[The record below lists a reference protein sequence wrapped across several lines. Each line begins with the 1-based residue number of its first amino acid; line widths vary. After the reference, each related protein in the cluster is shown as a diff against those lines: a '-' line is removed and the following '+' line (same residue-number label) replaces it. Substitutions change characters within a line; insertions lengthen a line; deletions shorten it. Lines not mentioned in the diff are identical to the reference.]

1 MCGRFSVTKTPEAI
15 RAAFNFKNLLNVPPR
30 YNLAPGQ
37 SVAAVRLSKTGER
50 ELTQF
55 YWGLIPHW
63 ANDGSMA
70 SKMINARAETVF
82 EKPAFREAI
91 SRRRCLIPSD
101 GFYEWRQENGKKQAF
116 RIGMKGGA
124 LFAIAGL
131 FERWHATQDSRN
143 WSKDET
149 VETVTII
156 TIQANDKLRPIH
168 HRMPVI
174 VPPEAYQRW
183 LDPKS
188 NRSEVRH
195 VLSTFRSENMAF
207 YRVGNAIN
215 NVSNDGPQVLEPL
228 NKLA

>member
-15 RAAFNFKNLLNVPPR
+15 RAAFNFKNLPNVPPR

-37 SVAAVRLSKTGER
+37 SVAAVRLSQTGER

-116 RIGMKGGA
+116 RIGMKGGT

-131 FERWHATQDSRN
+131 FERWQATQDSRN

-183 LDPKS
+183 LNPKS
-188 NRSEVRH
+188 NQSEVRH
-195 VLSTFRSENMAF
+195 ALSTFRSENMAF
-207 YRVGNAIN
+207 YRVGNAVN
-215 NVSNDGPQVLEPL
+215 NVSNDGPQVIEPL

>member
-1 MCGRFSVTKTPEAI
+1 MCGRFSVTKTSEAI
-15 RAAFNFKNLLNVPPR
+15 RAAFNFKNLPNVPAR

-37 SVAAVRLSKTGER
+37 SVAAVRLSQTGER

-195 VLSTFRSENMAF
+195 TLSTFRSENMAF
-207 YRVGNAIN
+207 YRVGNAVN
-215 NVSNDGPQVLEPL
+215 NVSNDGPQVIEPL

>member
-1 MCGRFSVTKTPEAI
+1 MCGRFSITKTPEAI
-15 RAAFNFKNLLNVPPR
+15 RAAFNFKNLPNLPPR
-30 YNLAPGQ
+30 YNIAPTQ
-37 SVAAVRLSKTGER
+37 SVAAVRLSETGER

-55 YWGLIPHW
+55 FWGLIPHW
-63 ANDGSMA
+63 AKDGSMA

-101 GFYEWRQENGKKQAF
+101 GFYEWRQESGKKQAF

-124 LFAIAGL
+124 LFAIAGI
-131 FERWHATQDSRN
+131 FEQWHATQDSRN

-188 NRSEVRH
+188 NRSEVRDA
-195 VLSTFRSENMAF
+195 LATFPGEIMAF
-207 YRVGNAIN
+207 YRVGNAVN
-215 NVSNDGPQVLEPL
+215 NVSNDGPQVVRPL
-228 NKLA
+228 KKLS

>member
-15 RAAFNFKNLLNVPPR
+15 RAAFNFKNLPNVPPR

-37 SVAAVRLSKTGER
+37 SVAAVRLSQTGER

-131 FERWHATQDSRN
+131 FERWQATQDSRN

-195 VLSTFRSENMAF
+195 ALSTFRSENMAF

-215 NVSNDGPQVLEPL
+215 NVSNDGPQVIEPL